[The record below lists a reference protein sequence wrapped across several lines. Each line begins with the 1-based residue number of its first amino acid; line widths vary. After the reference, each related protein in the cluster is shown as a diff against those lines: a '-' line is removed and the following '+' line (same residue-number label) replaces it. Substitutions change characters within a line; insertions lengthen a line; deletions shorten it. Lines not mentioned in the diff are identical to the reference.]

1 LVFLEAMAMPCATL
15 ASGLQVSKLCLG
27 GLPKSLCVS
36 LGFDYFD
43 SQDSETC
50 CNGGMGRSISGTM
63 TYGEQNTFE
72 DACQQLN
79 MAREEGVNFFD
90 AAEM

>member
-1 LVFLEAMAMPCATL
+1 MAMPCATI

-27 GLPKSLCVS
+27 TFAVQFSMLPRVLEYSW
-36 LGFDYFD
+36 FNDF
-43 SQDSETC
+43 
-50 CNGGMGRSISGTM
+50 ISGTM

-72 DACQQLN
+72 EACQQLN
-79 MAREEGVNFFD
+79 MAREAGVNFFD